1 MLLYLNPSES
11 TQRRILWIY
20 ASTDASGTIIHIG
33 LTTRIDAEH
42 EKA

>member
-11 TQRRILWIY
+11 TPRRILWIY
-20 ASTDASGTIIHIG
+20 VFTDASGTIIHTG
-33 LTTRIDAEH
+33 LTTRVDAEH